1 MNEIVETALQ
11 AMLLGIFMALIY
23 DVLRFIRFM
32 LKKPPHWLVSVFDIS
47 WFVFY
52 AFCMFLFI
60 MTTGNGVLRLYHLM
74 FAFLGTISYLFSVGR
89 VTNFIFLKIT
99 KVIRF
104 IIALIFKPV
113 KKICMFFKQKLGF
126 VFVHIYRFF
135 INMFKK
141 LKKYLLK
148 RVKMLYN
155 YIITLKNKKSDNN
168 LQEMKGS
175 VRENEF
181 SHEGGNKK
189 AIKATVTR
197 KI

>member
-1 MNEIVETALQ
+1 MNEIVEIALQ

-23 DVLRFIRFM
+23 DVLRFARFM
-32 LKKPPHWLVSVFDIS
+32 LKKPPNWLVSVLDIL

-60 MTTGNGVLRLYHLM
+60 MTTGNGVLRLYHFM
-74 FAFLGTISYLFSVGR
+74 FAFLGTASYLFSIGR

-99 KVIRF
+99 KAIRF
-104 IIALIFKPV
+104 ILALIFMPV
-113 KKICMFFKQKLGF
+113 KKICMFFKQNLGF
-126 VFVHIYRFF
+126 IFVHIYRFF
-135 INMFKK
+135 IKMFKNI
-141 LKKYLLK
+141 KKYLLK
-148 RVKMLYN
+148 RVEMLYN
-155 YIITLKNKKSDNN
+155 YIITLKTKKSDKD
-168 LQEMKGS
+168 LHKMKGS

-181 SHEGGNKK
+181 SHESGNKK